1 MINIGS
7 VEHPL
12 KFDGD
17 KQQKHVSQQSTI
29 NNIKYPSS
37 GANCDWS
44 TPFITINQ
52 TINQGKAPT
61 RGGTHGMSGVLF
73 MLRNLQ
79 ADYLFGDKKLQ
90 AKTEHTMYDKG

>member
-37 GANCDWS
+37 GANCD
-44 TPFITINQ
+44 
-52 TINQGKAPT
+52 
-61 RGGTHGMSGVLF
+61 
-73 MLRNLQ
+73 
-79 ADYLFGDKKLQ
+79 
-90 AKTEHTMYDKG
+90 

>member
-29 NNIKYPSS
+29 NNI
-37 GANCDWS
+37 S
-44 TPFITINQ
+44 TLHQEQIATEVHHLLQLTKQSI
-52 TINQGKAPT
+52 KAKPQPVEVHM
-61 RGGTHGMSGVLF
+61 G
-73 MLRNLQ
+73 
-79 ADYLFGDKKLQ
+79 
-90 AKTEHTMYDKG
+90 